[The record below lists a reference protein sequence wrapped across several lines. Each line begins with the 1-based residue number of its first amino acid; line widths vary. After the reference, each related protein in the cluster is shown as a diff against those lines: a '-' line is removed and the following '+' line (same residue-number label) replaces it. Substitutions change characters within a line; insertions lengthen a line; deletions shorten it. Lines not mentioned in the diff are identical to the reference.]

1 MRRLLGLWVAGLLTG
16 LLGCA
21 AAPELWSESPTLK
34 VLTSF
39 APLYCFTA
47 NVAGPDAQVQCL
59 LTGKG
64 PHNYT
69 GTVQDALRLREA
81 DLFIT
86 NGLSLDDA
94 FVTKLHKNAGN
105 RALRLVRVG
114 ERLPADLLLAGGEC
128 HHDHDDPA
136 HAHPHKH
143 GPHDP
148 HVWLGIP
155 EAVRI
160 VEIIR
165 DELKA
170 ADPAHAEGYSQRA
183 AEYIARLNR
192 LHQEGKALLAD
203 KTERKLISMHGAF
216 AYFARAFDLTI
227 PETIQLDA
235 GVEPTG
241 NRLADL
247 ITLATKEKIR
257 VIATE
262 PQYSA
267 SRSAQKLL
275 DSLKAA
281 GLEAVSVEI
290 DPLETVS
297 PDALTAEL
305 YEQKMRQN
313 LANLASVLK

>member
-1 MRRLLGLWVAGLLTG
+1 MRRLLGMCGAVVLTG
-16 LLGCA
+16 LAGCA
-21 AAPELWSESPTLK
+21 AVPELWSESPALK

-64 PHNYT
+64 PHDYT
-69 GTVQDALRLREA
+69 GTIQDAMRLRKA
-81 DLFIT
+81 DLFVT
-86 NGLSLDDA
+86 NGLSLDDV
-94 FVTKLHKNAGN
+94 FVTKLHKNSGN

-128 HHDHDDPA
+128 HHDHNDPNHS
-136 HAHPHKH
+136 HAHRH

-148 HVWLGIP
+148 HIWLGPP
-155 EAVRI
+155 EAIRI
-160 VEIIR
+160 VEVIR

-170 ADPAHAEGYSQRA
+170 ADPAHADNYTQRA
-183 AEYIARLNR
+183 ANYVARLSK
-192 LHQEGKALLAD
+192 LHEEGKALLAG
-203 KTERKLISMHGAF
+203 KAERKLISMHGAF
-216 AYFARAFDLTI
+216 AYFARAFDLSI
-227 PETIQLDA
+227 PDTIQASA
-235 GVEPTG
+235 GTEPTG

-247 ITLATKEKIR
+247 IKLATNEKIR

-267 SRSAQKLL
+267 SRSVQKLL
-275 DSLKAA
+275 DALKSA
-281 GLEAVSVEI
+281 GLDAVAVEI
-290 DPLETVS
+290 DPLETVT